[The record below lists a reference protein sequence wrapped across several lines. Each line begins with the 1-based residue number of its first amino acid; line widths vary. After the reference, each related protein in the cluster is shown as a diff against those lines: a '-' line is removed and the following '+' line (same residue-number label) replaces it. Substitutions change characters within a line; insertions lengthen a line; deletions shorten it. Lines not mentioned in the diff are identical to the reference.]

1 MKKIIG
7 IILAVLVVAGIVVLT
22 IVRAQAGYTKVVTGK
37 VVRQNLVSTVS
48 GTGQIKPKTYVNLG
62 ARALGRITHLYVKEG
77 DRVHQGEE
85 VATVENVEQQANVE
99 GQKAAIAAAK
109 LGQRV
114 AVVERP
120 EMLGGVCLQTG
131 TIPSKTMR
139 EAILYLTGLDQ
150 REMYGQ
156 SYRVKED
163 ITIGD
168 LTARTQHVVSREA
181 DVVRNQLSRNR
192 VTLIPGLAHFVE
204 PNVIEVDKGD
214 DGTNRR
220 VSAANIV
227 IATGTRP
234 ARPST
239 VAFDEKTIIDADGII
254 HLDKIPRSMVVVEA
268 GVIGIEYASMF
279 AALGTKVTVV
289 EQRERMLDFCDLE
302 VVEALKY
309 HLRDLA
315 VTFRFGEIVS
325 AVEAH
330 PQGALALL
338 ASGKKIPADTVLY
351 SAGRQ
356 GQTEALNLEA
366 AGLTADKRGRIKV
379 DDSYQ
384 TEVPH
389 IYAVG
394 DVIGFPALAATS
406 MEQGRQAA
414 HHAFGE
420 PVHTAHLLQPIG
432 IYSIPEIS
440 FIGQTEEQLTEACIP
455 FEVGVSRYRELA
467 RGQIIGDSYGVLK
480 LLVSP
485 ETRQLLGV
493 HVFGTGATE
502 LVHIGQAVAGCGG
515 TVDYLVDA
523 VFNYPTL
530 AESYKIAALDAT
542 NKMRE
547 ITHLSTDLPV

>member
-1 MKKIIG
+1 MFDFDLLVIG
-7 IILAVLVVAGIVVLT
+7 
-22 IVRAQAGYTKVVTGK
+22 
-37 VVRQNLVSTVS
+37 S
-48 GTGQIKPKTYVNLG
+48 GPG
-62 ARALGRITHLYVKEG
+62 
-77 DRVHQGEE
+77 
-85 VATVENVEQQANVE
+85 

-109 LGQRV
+109 LDRRV

-120 EMLGGVCLQTG
+120 DMIGGVCLNTG
-131 TIPSKTMR
+131 TIPSKTLR

-156 SYRVKED
+156 AYRVKDE
-163 ITIGD
+163 ITIAD
-168 LTARTQHVVSREA
+168 LTARTRHVVSREN
-181 DVVRNQLSRNR
+181 DVVRSQLSRNR
-192 VTLIPGLAHFVE
+192 VAIVPGTARFLSPHEVE
-204 PNVIEVDKGD
+204 VAGD
-214 DGTNRR
+214 GRTRK
-220 VSAANIV
+220 VSAEKFI
-227 IATGTRP
+227 IATGTSP
-234 ARPST
+234 ARPDS
-239 VAFDEKTIIDADGII
+239 VAFDDRTVIDSDGIMN
-254 HLDKIPRSMVVVEA
+254 LESVPRSMVVAGA

-289 EQRERMLDFCDLE
+289 ERRDRMLEFCDLE

-315 VTFRFGEIVS
+315 VTFRFGETVS
-325 AVEAH
+325 AVEAR
-330 PQGALALL
+330 PEGAIASLR
-338 ASGKKIPADTVLY
+338 SGKKIPADMVLY

-356 GQTEALNLEA
+356 GMTNELDLPA
-366 AGLTADKRGRIKV
+366 AGLSADERGRIAV
-379 DDSYQ
+379 GEFFR

-406 MEQGRQAA
+406 MEQGRIAA
-414 HHAFGE
+414 LDACGE
-420 PVHTAHLLQPIG
+420 PVKTTNQLQPIG

-440 FIGQTEEQLTEACIP
+440 FIGRTEDELTADCVP

-485 ETRQLLGV
+485 VDRKLLGV

-502 LVHIGQAVAGCGG
+502 LVHIGQAVMGCGG

-530 AESYKIAALDAT
+530 AESYKVAALDAT
-542 NKMRE
+542 NKMRQVLR
-547 ITHLSTDLPV
+547 LSD

>member
-1 MKKIIG
+1 MDPSRGPPAAAGLQICPSGGTLSNVHDFDVVVIG
-7 IILAVLVVAGIVVLT
+7 
-22 IVRAQAGYTKVVTGK
+22 
-37 VVRQNLVSTVS
+37 S
-48 GTGQIKPKTYVNLG
+48 GPG
-62 ARALGRITHLYVKEG
+62 
-77 DRVHQGEE
+77 
-85 VATVENVEQQANVE
+85 

-109 LGQRV
+109 LGRRV
-114 AVVERP
+114 ALVERKD
-120 EMLGGVCLQTG
+120 MIGGVCLNTG
-131 TIPSKTMR
+131 TIPSKTLR
-139 EAILYLTGLDQ
+139 EAVLYLTGLDQ

-156 SYRVKED
+156 SYRVKDE

-168 LTARTQHVVSREA
+168 LAARTQHVVGRET
-181 DVVRNQLSRNR
+181 DVVRSQLTRNR
-192 VTLIPGLAHFVE
+192 VTILTGTGSFVD
-204 PNVIEVDKGD
+204 PHVVEVD
-214 DGTNRR
+214 DGHGSQRLTAQ
-220 VSAANIV
+220 SIV

-234 ARPST
+234 ARPAT
-239 VAFDEKTIIDADGII
+239 VEFDERTVIDSDGIA
-254 HLDKIPRSMVVVEA
+254 HLRAVPRSMVVAGA

-289 EQRERMLDFCDLE
+289 EQRDRMLEFCDIE

-315 VTFRFGEIVS
+315 VTFRFGESVAS
-325 AVEAH
+325 VEARDE
-330 PQGALALL
+330 GAIATLR
-338 ASGKKIPADTVLY
+338 SGKKILADVVMY

-356 GQTEALNLEA
+356 GVSDNLRLDA
-366 AGLTADKRGRIKV
+366 AGLSADDRGRIKV
-379 DDSYQ
+379 DEFFR

-406 MEQGRQAA
+406 MEQGRLAA
-414 HHAFGE
+414 HHACGE
-420 PVHTAHLLQPIG
+420 PAPALDTHPPIG

-440 FIGQTEEQLTEACIP
+440 FIGRTEDQLTADNVP

-480 LLVSP
+480 LLVSLDD
-485 ETRQLLGV
+485 RKLLGV

-502 LVHIGQAVAGCGG
+502 LVHIGQAVMGCGG

-530 AESYKIAALDAT
+530 AESYKVAALDAT

-547 ITHLSTDLPV
+547 IARLS